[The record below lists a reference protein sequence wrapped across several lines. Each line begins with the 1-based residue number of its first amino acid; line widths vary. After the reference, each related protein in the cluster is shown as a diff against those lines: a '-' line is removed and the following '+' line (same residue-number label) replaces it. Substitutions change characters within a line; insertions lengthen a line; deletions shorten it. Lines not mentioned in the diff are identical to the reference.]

1 MEVLQLYEKYQTSDV
16 DEKLMKKSS
25 SKLMKGEKLI
35 TPMSIFRPLS
45 LMTPEIVR
53 ECCPKI
59 LTGSMKLEDLI
70 SESTQVS
77 KQRTKEGLVMKI
89 TGFKS
94 IELLRCQFPNKFT
107 TDILDKLSNTPEPK
121 PNPAGGGRVDASQ
134 LESYTKSL
142 VNNARDEACSLPPEN
157 SLIKIEIQS
166 DVKELNGL
174 ISRAKSERV
183 KHPITKVVLNFE
195 SELSVIE
202 KQKQNFN
209 DEYST
214 SDLGRKLSCK
224 KRGRI
229 V

>member
-1 MEVLQLYEKYQTSDV
+1 MNTYYQFRNEFGDNGKFKEVEKAALRAFGKFPQDALDMVVEVLQLYEKYQTSDV

-121 PNPAGGGRVDASQ
+121 PNPAGGGRVDAS
-134 LESYTKSL
+134 SL
-142 VNNARDEACSLPPEN
+142 KAIL
-157 SLIKIEIQS
+157 
-166 DVKELNGL
+166 
-174 ISRAKSERV
+174 
-183 KHPITKVVLNFE
+183 KV
-195 SELSVIE
+195 
-202 KQKQNFN
+202 
-209 DEYST
+209 
-214 SDLGRKLSCK
+214 
-224 KRGRI
+224 
-229 V
+229 